1 MMEIKKTLDKYNQL
15 LGRREITFFI
25 EHYSEGT
32 PKLYHVRK
40 AIAQLYSKDE
50 DSVYVIKLQT
60 STGTNKTIGE
70 AEIYDKSERAQS
82 IIPKHI
88 QLRNAPERGK
98 NSK

>member
-1 MMEIKKTLDKYNQL
+1 MEIKKTSDKYNQL

-32 PKLYHVRK
+32 PKLYDVRK
-40 AIAQLYSKDE
+40 ALAQVYGKDE
-50 DSVYVIKLQT
+50 DSVYVIKLKT

-82 IIPKHI
+82 VIPKHI
-88 QLRNAPERGK
+88 QLRNSPDRGK
-98 NSK
+98 ISK